1 MFYFNDM
8 ILEEIKEYVKVFNS
22 QYASGGIDLNL
33 RNFKL
38 TSESNSI
45 TVTMPNH
52 QRIIIELSVINPED
66 FTEVVGYTQRNGYG
80 IKIPTATRATIPMC
94 RRKKVLAWGKIEDDN
109 GLGYNILLLENGIDE
124 YGDWFI
130 LYNKNPGLARNPR
143 PEPFAFSE
151 DELPR
156 ELMVI
161 DATHIYISELQ
172 KYDFSRFQE
181 LITMGSIYH

>member
-1 MFYFNDM
+1 M
-8 ILEEIKEYVKVFNS
+8 
-22 QYASGGIDLNL
+22 NL
-33 RNFKL
+33 RDFKM
-38 TSESNSI
+38 TSERNSI

-52 QRIIIELSVINPED
+52 QKITIELSVINPED
-66 FTEVVGYTQRNGYG
+66 FTEVIGYTQRYGYG
-80 IKIPTATRATIPMC
+80 PKIPTGTRATIPMC

-109 GLGYNILLLENGIDE
+109 DLGYNILLLENGIDE

-130 LYNKNPGLARNPR
+130 LYNKNSGLARNPR

-151 DELPR
+151 VELPR

-161 DATHIYISELQ
+161 DATHIYVSKLQ

-181 LITMGSIYH
+181 LIAIGSMYH